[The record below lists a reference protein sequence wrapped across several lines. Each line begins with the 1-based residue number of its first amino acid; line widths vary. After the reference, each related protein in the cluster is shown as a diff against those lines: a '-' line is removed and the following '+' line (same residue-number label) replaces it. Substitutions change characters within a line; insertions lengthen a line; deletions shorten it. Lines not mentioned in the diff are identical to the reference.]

1 MLVDFHVHSTAS
13 DGSYRPDA
21 IARMTDGFAYAALTD
36 HDTCDGAAAFLDEP
50 SGGGPCRRIAGIELS
65 IDPGEG
71 FDMFH
76 LLGLGIDPED
86 RGLADFR
93 LRILAAREERNA
105 QIVDN
110 FARLGIDLG
119 GTNIA
124 VGVVNEQNEI
134 IGTASV
140 KTNAPRPAEEI
151 ADSMREACLLA
162 LGEARMTLDD
172 VASVGVGTPGAVNE
186 EGVVEFSA
194 NLGFNDTPLRDL
206 VEERLNKPTYI
217 ENDANCAAL
226 GEQVAGCGGGV
237 PNFVAV
243 TLGTG
248 VGGGIILGGKLLT
261 GINGAAGEIGHMS
274 VEMDGIPCPCG
285 RSGCF
290 EQYASATA
298 LVRQTR
304 EAMEQDRDRSSK
316 LWELAEGDLDNVN
329 GLVLFNAAHAGDGR
343 ALMVLDKF
351 TTYLAVGVA
360 DLINIFQPDVLCI
373 GGGISRQGDF
383 LIEPLARKVEE
394 LRYTKHSKKQTKICA
409 ATLGNDAGIIGAALL
424 SDVK

>member
-1 MLVDFHVHSTAS
+1 MV
-13 DGSYRPDA
+13 
-21 IARMTDGFAYAALTD
+21 
-36 HDTCDGAAAFLDEP
+36 
-50 SGGGPCRRIAGIELS
+50 
-65 IDPGEG
+65 
-71 FDMFH
+71 
-76 LLGLGIDPED
+76 
-86 RGLADFR
+86 
-93 LRILAAREERNA
+93 
-105 QIVDN
+105 
-110 FARLGIDLG
+110 RLGIDLG

-186 EGVVEFSA
+186 DGVVEFSA
-194 NLGFNDTPLRDL
+194 NLGFNDTPLREL
-206 VEERLNKPTYI
+206 VEERLGKPTFI

-261 GINGAAGEIGHMS
+261 GVNGAAGEIGHMS

-304 EAMEQDRDRSSK
+304 EAMEQDRDKSSK
-316 LWELAEGDLDNVN
+316 LWELAEG
-329 GLVLFNAAHAGDGR
+329 GR

-373 GGGISRQGDF
+373 GGGISKEGDF
-383 LIEPLARKVEE
+383 LIEPLVRKVEE

-424 SDVK
+424 SNVK

>member
-1 MLVDFHVHSTAS
+1 MVT
-13 DGSYRPDA
+13 
-21 IARMTDGFAYAALTD
+21 
-36 HDTCDGAAAFLDEP
+36 
-50 SGGGPCRRIAGIELS
+50 
-65 IDPGEG
+65 
-71 FDMFH
+71 
-76 LLGLGIDPED
+76 
-86 RGLADFR
+86 
-93 LRILAAREERNA
+93 
-105 QIVDN
+105 
-110 FARLGIDLG
+110 LGIDLG

-140 KTNAPRPAEEI
+140 KTKAPRPAEEI

-162 LGEARMTLDD
+162 LDEARMTFDD
-172 VASVGVGTPGAVNE
+172 VRSVGVGTPGAVNE
-186 EGVVEFSA
+186 DGVVEFSA
-194 NLGFNDTPLRDL
+194 NLGFHDTPLREL
-206 VEERLNKPTYI
+206 VEERLGKPTFI

-261 GINGAAGEIGHMS
+261 GVNGAAGEIGHMS
-274 VEMDGIPCPCG
+274 VEMNGIPCPCG

-304 EAMEQDRDRSSK
+304 EAMEQDREKTSK
-316 LWELAEGDLDNVN
+316 LWELADGDPANVN
-329 GLVLFNAAHAGDGR
+329 GLVLFTAAREGDGR
-343 ALMVLDKF
+343 ALMVLDQY
-351 TTYLAVGVA
+351 TTYLAIGLA
-360 DLINIFQPDVLCI
+360 DLVNIFQPDVLCI
-373 GGGISRQGDF
+373 GGGISKQGDY
-383 LIEPLARKVEE
+383 LIQPLARKVAE
-394 LRYTKHSKKQTKICA
+394 LRYTKHSKNQTKICA

-424 SDVK
+424 SNVK